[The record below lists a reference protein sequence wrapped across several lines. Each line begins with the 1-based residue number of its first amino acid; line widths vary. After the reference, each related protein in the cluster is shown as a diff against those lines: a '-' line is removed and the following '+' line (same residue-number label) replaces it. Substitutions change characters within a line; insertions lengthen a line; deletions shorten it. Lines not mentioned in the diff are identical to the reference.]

1 MLQDR
6 IRYHQQVVRLP
17 QLVAVMPEYPIYREV
32 HGGYSIY
39 IDDQCYWFGSLE
51 AAQLGQL
58 TARAHWLRAHHAAS
72 KCCAASRSV

>member
-6 IRYHQQVVRLP
+6 IRYHQQVAHLS
-17 QLVAVMPEYPIYREV
+17 QLLAAMPEYPIYREV

-51 AAQLGQL
+51 VAQLGQL
-58 TARAHWLRAHHAAS
+58 IARAHWLRAHQAAS
-72 KCCAASRSV
+72 KCRAASRSV